1 VVTRVVLESLLEEDE
16 RPWVVVP
23 VYVEVCVDVSPD
35 ESVVVY
41 VLAYLI
47 QRSLMYMS
55 SPHCRWVTAM
65 TGMMS
70 DWSLE
75 VDIDTTVEP
84 ELRA

>member
-1 VVTRVVLESLLEEDE
+1 M
-16 RPWVVVP
+16 
-23 VYVEVCVDVSPD
+23 YVEVCVDVSPD

-41 VLAYLI
+41 VLAVPNSEVVDVYVEPAL
-47 QRSLMYMS
+47 SV
-55 SPHCRWVTAM
+55 VTAM

-84 ELRA
+84 EPESVVVCHSVTG